1 MRLTKV
7 LVVDDEPEV
16 LELLGVVL
24 RKRGYCPIE
33 CLTGEEAMEQIQKRC
48 FYLGLID
55 VILPDMD
62 GMEIIKEAKKKNSLA
77 EMIVMTGCNRI
88 DVAIKAIKYQANN
101 FLLKP
106 IESELL
112 YCSLDRAKEMIDLK
126 LKDLLHKRN
135 LERMVE
141 ERSQRLIQA
150 EKQAIIG
157 NSIQGIVHNIL
168 NPLTVIAGRVELLKA
183 ELDQISKKDENDGNG
198 NERRGPSS
206 NNILGILNKFGQD
219 ITAIYQNSQ
228 KIFHIVDNILK
239 KYTLEKE
246 STPSCIDINNLII
259 QEMEFF
265 KSDLYFKHQVKK
277 YYELDPS
284 IGKVNMVYS
293 HLSQVLDNLVKN
305 AIEAMYESQ
314 KKDITI
320 KTYQDEKW
328 IYLSV
333 KDTGIGI
340 PEHLKE
346 KVFEPFFST
355 KAYLADSGTQ
365 KQRVGYGLGLHSC
378 LELLRPY
385 GGDIWL
391 ESEPG
396 LGSTLTIVLP
406 QAISSSDEDGQ
417 EPMET
422 GQITEKQ
429 EFNIKGQFLN
439 ILAEGEI

>member
-1 MRLTKV
+1 MRLVKV
-7 LVVDDEPEV
+7 LIVDDEPEV
-16 LELLGVVL
+16 LTLLGIIL
-24 RKRGYCPIE
+24 RKRGYSPVE
-33 CLTGEEAMEQIQKRC
+33 CLTGQEAMEQIQKRC

-55 VILPDMD
+55 VVLPDMD
-62 GMEIIKEAKKKNSLA
+62 GLEIIKEAKKKNPLS

-88 DVAIKAIKYQANN
+88 DIAIKAVKYQAYD

-112 YCSLDRAKEMIDLK
+112 YCSLDRAKEMINLR
-126 LKDLLHKRN
+126 LRDLLHKRN

-183 ELDQISKKDENDGNG
+183 ELDQISKKKDENVSNINVKRDFSGND
-198 NERRGPSS
+198 
-206 NNILGILNKFGQD
+206 ILETLKKFGQD

-228 KIFHIVDNILK
+228 KIFYIVDNILK

-277 YYELDPS
+277 SYDLDPS
-284 IGKVNMVYS
+284 LGKVNMVYS

-305 AIEAMYESQ
+305 GIEAMYESQ
-314 KKDITI
+314 KKEITI
-320 KTYQDEKW
+320 KTYQDEKL

-340 PEHLKE
+340 PNHLKD

-355 KAYLADSGTQ
+355 KASLGDNTK

-378 LELLRPY
+378 LELLKPY

-391 ESEPG
+391 ESKQD

-406 QAISSSDEDGQ
+406 QSISSSDEID
-417 EPMET
+417 EKLMET
-422 GQITEKQ
+422 GQAIEKQ
-429 EFNIKGQFLN
+429 EINIKGQLLN
-439 ILAEGEI
+439 FLAEGKI

>member
-7 LVVDDEPEV
+7 LIVDDEPEV
-16 LELLGVVL
+16 LTLLGIIL
-24 RKRGYCPIE
+24 RKRGYCPVE
-33 CLTGEEAMEQIQKRC
+33 CLTGQEAMEQIQKRSFC
-48 FYLGLID
+48 LGLID
-55 VILPDMD
+55 VLLPDMD
-62 GMEIIKEAKKKNSLA
+62 GLEIIKEAKKRNPLA

-88 DVAIKAIKYQANN
+88 DIAIKAVKYQAYD

-112 YCSLDRAKEMIDLK
+112 YCSLGRAKEMINLK
-126 LKDLLHKRN
+126 LKDLIHKRN
-135 LERMVE
+135 LEWMVE

-183 ELDQISKKDENDGNG
+183 ELEQISNKDEDA
-198 NERRGPSS
+198 
-206 NNILGILNKFGQD
+206 NNINESSDSHGSDILETLKKFGQD

-239 KYTLEKE
+239 KYTLERE
-246 STPSCIDINNLII
+246 SSPSYIDINNLII

-277 YYELDPS
+277 SYDLDPTV
-284 IGKVNMVYS
+284 GKVNMVYS

-305 AIEAMYESQ
+305 GIEAMYESE
-314 KKDITI
+314 KKEITI
-320 KTYQDEKW
+320 RTYQDDER
-328 IYLSV
+328 IFLSV

-340 PEHLKE
+340 PENLKE

-355 KAYLADSGTQ
+355 KTSLGDSSTQ
-365 KQRVGYGLGLHSC
+365 RRRVGYGLGLHSC
-378 LELLRPY
+378 LELLKPY

-396 LGSTLTIVLP
+396 LGSELTIVLP
-406 QAISSSDEDGQ
+406 KSISFSEKIDNGLSEDRQ
-417 EPMET
+417 T
-422 GQITEKQ
+422 AEKQ
-429 EFNIKGQFLN
+429 EINIKGQLLN
-439 ILAEGEI
+439 ILAEGKI

>member
-1 MRLTKV
+1 MRLAKV
-7 LVVDDEPEV
+7 LIVDDEPEV
-16 LELLGVVL
+16 LKLLGIIL
-24 RKRGYCPIE
+24 RKRGYSPVE
-33 CLTGEEAMEQIQKRC
+33 CLTGQEAMEQIQKRSFC
-48 FYLGLID
+48 LGLID
-55 VILPDMD
+55 VVLPDMD
-62 GMEIIKEAKKKNSLA
+62 GLEIIKEAKKKNPLA

-88 DVAIKAIKYQANN
+88 DIAIKAVKYQAYD

-112 YCSLDRAKEMIDLK
+112 YCSLDRAKEMIGLR
-126 LKDLLHKRN
+126 LRDLLHKRN

-183 ELDQISKKDENDGNG
+183 ELDQISKKDKKASDINEKTNSSG
-198 NERRGPSS
+198 NE
-206 NNILGILNKFGQD
+206 ILETMNKFGQD
-219 ITAIYQNSQ
+219 INAIYQNSQ

-277 YYELDPS
+277 SYDLDPS
-284 IGKVNMVYS
+284 LGKVSMVYS

-314 KKDITI
+314 KKEITI
-320 KTYQDEKW
+320 KTNQDEKW

-340 PEHLKE
+340 PEHLKD

-355 KAYLADSGTQ
+355 KASLGDSIQ

-378 LELLRPY
+378 LELLKPY

-391 ESEPG
+391 ESEPD

-406 QAISSSDEDGQ
+406 QSISSSDENGQ
-417 EPMET
+417 ENMET
-422 GQITEKQ
+422 GQIIEKQ
-429 EFNIKGQFLN
+429 EIDIEGQFLN
-439 ILAEGEI
+439 ILAEGRI

>member
-1 MRLTKV
+1 MRLAKV
-7 LVVDDEPEV
+7 LIVDDEPEV
-16 LELLGVVL
+16 LTLLGIIL
-24 RKRGYCPIE
+24 RKRGYCPVE
-33 CLTGEEAMEQIQKRC
+33 CLTGQEAMEQIQKRSFC
-48 FYLGLID
+48 LGLID
-55 VILPDMD
+55 VLLPDMD
-62 GMEIIKEAKKKNSLA
+62 GLEIIKEAKKRNPLA

-88 DVAIKAIKYQANN
+88 DVAIKAVKYQAYD

-112 YCSLDRAKEMIDLK
+112 YRSLDRAKEIINLR
-126 LKDLLHKRN
+126 LKDLIHKRN

-141 ERSQRLIQA
+141 ERTQRLIQA

-168 NPLTVIAGRVELLKA
+168 NPLTVIAGRVELLKV
-183 ELDQISKKDENDGNG
+183 ELDQISNKDEDEKNINECGSPSCND
-198 NERRGPSS
+198 
-206 NNILGILNKFGQD
+206 ILETLNKFGQD

-239 KYTLEKE
+239 KYTLERE
-246 STPSCIDINNLII
+246 SRPSCIDINNLII

-277 YYELDPS
+277 SYDLDPTV
-284 IGKVNMVYS
+284 GKVNMVYS

-305 AIEAMYESQ
+305 GIEAMYESQ
-314 KKDITI
+314 KKEITI
-320 KTYQDEKW
+320 RTYQDDER

-333 KDTGIGI
+333 RDTGIGI
-340 PEHLKE
+340 PENLKE

-355 KAYLADSGTQ
+355 KASLGDSSTQ

-378 LELLRPY
+378 LELLKPY
-385 GGDIWL
+385 GGDIRL

-396 LGSTLTIVLP
+396 LGSELTIVLP
-406 QAISSSDEDGQ
+406 RAISSSEEIDQ
-417 EPMET
+417 ELSEGDPA
-422 GQITEKQ
+422 GEKQ
-429 EFNIKGQFLN
+429 EIDVKGQLLN
-439 ILAEGEI
+439 ILTGVKI